1 MNVIECCK
9 CRNSPRNRRALSPAN
24 RSRLIFSCPLPS
36 LPLPP
41 RLRVRSADS
50 PPSFPW
56 EVPFRLRAVP
66 LLCPFHVPSTLTI
79 DWNFGVC
86 EGEGEGKGG
95 KKDNAFVQEKESGSG
110 PRNGVCRSTN
120 FKLVSQKVKGQTV
133 QGQMA
138 QEFLLSQLIL
148 KAHFMIHVM

>member
-9 CRNSPRNRRALSPAN
+9 CRNSPSNRRALSPAN

-36 LPLPP
+36 LPP

-86 EGEGEGKGG
+86 EGEEGEGRRTTPLCKRRRVEAVRGIVS
-95 KKDNAFVQEKESGSG
+95 DFSSG
-110 PRNGVCRSTN
+110 PKEKCCIESESFDPRFDSFT
-120 FKLVSQKVKGQTV
+120 FSIHTI
-133 QGQMA
+133 
-138 QEFLLSQLIL
+138 SL
-148 KAHFMIHVM
+148 KMT